1 MTSGLVHPVFWFGA
15 TSQSERKDFIMS
27 RTTATAAAQPKIPTF
42 QAWHVVNKGDNA
54 FWTKV
59 GAAWPHRD
67 GRGLSLQ
74 LSAIPIGGQI
84 VLREPVIRD

>member
-1 MTSGLVHPVFWFGA
+1 VA

-27 RTTATAAAQPKIPTF
+27 RSTATAAAQPKTPAF

-67 GRGLSLQ
+67 GKGLSLQ
-74 LSAIPIGGQI
+74 LTVIPMNGQI
-84 VLREPVIRD
+84 VLREPAPRQ